1 MKRTNH
7 FMALMLLVVLSA
19 AAFAQSSREAAEKRL
34 TQAFRGKNVTVNI
47 DMPATNKGVEIA
59 GGRMDAEKNR
69 KRLDTYGTA
78 IRSGEKVAITGIRVE
93 GNKVS
98 FKLAGGGAPEIDIE
112 NILGPRPDGTTADIR
127 EARARTRVN
136 SPDAQAVNGNSES
149 TWRYRASQRRQ
160 DDSRREAEYQ
170 TERTEALTAA
180 RLAALRKGSR
190 FTIKLSGGDVGSL
203 TADEVINLLKGFVVL

>member
-1 MKRTNH
+1 MKRTNY
-7 FMALMLLVVLSA
+7 FVATVLLAVFAVCS
-19 AAFAQSSREAAEKRL
+19 FAQNSRDAAEKRL
-34 TQAFRGKNVTVNI
+34 AQALQGKKVTVNI

-59 GGRMDAEKNR
+59 GGRIDAEKNR

-78 IRSGEKVAITGIRVE
+78 IRSGEKVSITGIRLE

-98 FKLAGGGAPEIDIE
+98 FELAGGGAPEIDIE

-127 EARARTRVN
+127 ELRARTRVN

-149 TWRYRASQRRQ
+149 TWKYRASQRRQ

-180 RLAALRKGSR
+180 RLTALRQGSR
-190 FTIKLSGGDVGSL
+190 FTIKLSGVDAGSL
-203 TADEVINLLKGFVVL
+203 TPDEVMNLLKGYVVL